1 MTRLADALLRANRQ
15 NQLAASAAA
24 TALATPESEPA
35 QDGAAPSVAPVGP
48 AARAASPAPVVVAP
62 AAPVVVAPASPV
74 VLAPVVVPIAPVAPV
89 AAVPVPAAPVA
100 LAAAAPVPAAA
111 GAPVARV
118 APAVHVAAAAAA
130 KPTAPAAPAAAPKP
144 PIAPARPVAASA
156 SNAPAASAAPCP
168 APAAKRA
175 PAWSREA
182 SIEKPIVHAA
192 PTGSSLIAVPASAD
206 QLTLW
211 RSDPETAG
219 KLVGT
224 DGFLPSAM
232 EQYRKLA
239 AILHHAQMER
249 GLKVIM
255 TSSAMPGEGKSLTSV
270 NLALTLSDSYR
281 KRVLLIDVDL
291 RRPTVQRIFGLPP
304 VGGLTEALTAA
315 EDRQIVLT
323 RVSDSLFVL
332 PAGRPES
339 DPMSGLTSD
348 RMKRVLAQAAS
359 HFDWVLVDSPPV
371 GLLPDASLL
380 ATLVDGVLLVIRSGK
395 APFPLVKRA
404 VEIITHQRILGVV
417 MNAIDFKHDRNAG
430 GYYEYYGAG
439 YYGAP
444 STK

>member
-1 MTRLADALLRANRQ
+1 MTRLADALLRASRQ
-15 NQLAASAAA
+15 
-24 TALATPESEPA
+24 SE
-35 QDGAAPSVAPVGP
+35 
-48 AARAASPAPVVVAP
+48 
-62 AAPVVVAPASPV
+62 
-74 VLAPVVVPIAPVAPV
+74 
-89 AAVPVPAAPVA
+89 
-100 LAAAAPVPAAA
+100 
-111 GAPVARV
+111 
-118 APAVHVAAAAAA
+118 VAAAAAA
-130 KPTAPAAPAAAPKP
+130 AVATAEPEPAQEAAAPIAAPVAAVRAATPPPVAAAPVASAPPTAVLVAPAPAAPAPRASTPASAAKPAAPPVAVVDEKASTTRPAAAAPKRAAFP
-144 PIAPARPVAASA
+144 RAAAIETPVVPSM
-156 SNAPAASAAPCP
+156 PG
-168 APAAKRA
+168 
-175 PAWSREA
+175 
-182 SIEKPIVHAA
+182 
-192 PTGSSLIAVPASAD
+192 GSSLLAVPTSVD

-211 RSDPETAG
+211 RSDAETTG

-224 DGFLPSAM
+224 EGFLPSAM

-239 AILHHAQMER
+239 AILHHAQVER

-281 KRVLLIDVDL
+281 KRVLLVDVDL

-304 VGGLTEALTAA
+304 VGGLTEALTGA
-315 EDRQIVLT
+315 EDRPIAIT

-332 PAGRPES
+332 PAGRPEA

-359 HFDWVLVDSPPV
+359 QFDWVIVDSPPV

-404 VEIITHQRILGVV
+404 VEIVTHQRILGVV

-439 YYGAP
+439 YYGAA
-444 STK
+444 TK

>member
-15 NQLAASAAA
+15 NQLAASSAS
-24 TALATPESEPA
+24 ALAAPEPEPA
-35 QDGAAPSVAPVGP
+35 PDAAAPSASPVAPI
-48 AARAASPAPVVVAP
+48 ARAASPALVVVAP
-62 AAPVVVAPASPV
+62 AAPAVAVAEEPV
-74 VLAPVVVPIAPVAPV
+74 VLAPVVVPIAPAPAARVAPAPPAEPETRVAPV
-89 AAVPVPAAPVA
+89 APAVSV
-100 LAAAAPVPAAA
+100 AAAAPAAPP
-111 GAPVARV
+111 APVARV
-118 APAVHVAAAAAA
+118 APAAHVAEAPAA
-130 KPTAPAAPAAAPKP
+130 KPTVKPAVPAAAAVAAPKP
-144 PIAPARPVAASA
+144 AIAPAR
-156 SNAPAASAAPCP
+156 P

-175 PAWSREA
+175 IAPPREA
-182 SIEKPIVHAA
+182 AIEKPIVYAA
-192 PTGSSLIAVPASAD
+192 PSGSSLIGVPASGD

-239 AILHHAQMER
+239 AILHHAQVER
-249 GLKVIM
+249 GVKVIM

-315 EDRQIVLT
+315 DDRPIAVT

-359 HFDWVLVDSPPV
+359 GFDWVIVDSPPV

-404 VEIITHQRILGVV
+404 VEIVTHQRILGVV